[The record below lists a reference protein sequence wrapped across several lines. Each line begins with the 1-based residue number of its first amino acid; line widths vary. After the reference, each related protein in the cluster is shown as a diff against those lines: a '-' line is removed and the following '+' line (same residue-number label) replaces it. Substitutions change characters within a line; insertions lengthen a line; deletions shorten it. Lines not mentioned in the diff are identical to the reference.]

1 MGNFANFSIEDRL
14 IYRDALILG
23 IDKPAGLPVHKGPG
37 GGAHL
42 GQFLDALKFGLPRKP
57 ELAHRLDKDTS
68 GVLILGRN
76 PHSLRELQKIFSQ
89 NKAEKIYWAVAR
101 GMPPTES
108 GTIDAKL
115 YRHLFKP
122 GQLGFRMIVDD
133 RGQDAITEYKVL
145 ARKDDRTLLELKP
158 QTGRTHQLRA
168 HCAHIGCPIIGDR
181 LYGVDSDRK
190 SNRLFL
196 HAKQIALPLYK
207 NKPPISIQAS
217 LPTDWPE
224 LQQNI

>member
-1 MGNFANFSIEDRL
+1 MFSELDIESHL

-23 IDKPAGLPVHKGPG
+23 IDKPPGLPVHKGPG

-76 PHSLRELQKIFSQ
+76 PHALRELQKIFSE
-89 NKAEKIYWAVAR
+89 NRAEKIYWAVVNGA
-101 GMPPTES
+101 PPSDS
-108 GTIDAKL
+108 GIIDAKL

-133 RGQDAITEYKVL
+133 RGQDAVTDYKVI
-145 ARKDDRTLLELKP
+145 ARADGRTLLELKP
-158 QTGRTHQLRA
+158 RTGRTHQLRA
-168 HCAHIGCPIIGDR
+168 HCTHIGCPIVGDR
-181 LYGVDSDRK
+181 LYGAESDR
-190 SNRLFL
+190 NAARMFL
-196 HAKQIALPLYK
+196 HARKITLPLYK
-207 NKPPISIQAS
+207 NKPPIAVEA
-217 LPTDWPE
+217 PTPKDWPE
-224 LQQNI
+224 LP